1 MWRNHKCRLQSQHKA
16 QSKMRITITTIVL
29 SVLCAFACALE
40 TDRISFMF
48 SFSGP
53 KLQICQFRACFVLVF
68 SFLGLFRFRP
78 SFVFGLLWF
87 SAYPKLQQVFVSC
100 KPSRI
105 FCVQPLKLRRARDQG
120 RVSHWL
126 RRNLSKLQSC
136 EIPFAQRLRKLAAR
150 ESALSSV
157 A

>member
-1 MWRNHKCRLQSQHKA
+1 MIINFNTHEEIHQLYINRE
-16 QSKMRITITTIVL
+16 
-29 SVLCAFACALE
+29 LE
-40 TDRISFMF
+40 TDRISFTF
-48 SFSGP
+48 SFSVP
-53 KLQICQFRACFVLVF
+53 PMQIFHFFAPFLFAFF
-68 SFLGLFRFRP
+68 SFLGLFRFQP

-136 EIPFAQRLRKLAAR
+136 EIPFAQRLRKLGPTSAAR